1 VSAISWVYLA
11 AFLIYVGLAVT
22 VVARNPRAA
31 LNWFC
36 FAFLLCFA
44 LWAFEDIFHHL
55 HPMIGTSQARFFA
68 NIGSVGGYSFAS
80 AFALFTLALT
90 GKRRHLRRW
99 YIYVPL
105 AGLPLVCIVA
115 QWTGGGLPVKP
126 GTFGWIVDWTP
137 SIWTVL
143 YPAYYA
149 GFMLAALAMIFQ
161 YRRSSTEVRV
171 RRQANVVFWTAL
183 ISLVLGT
190 FGDVVLAELFP
201 DRLPELAGAT
211 GVIWALGLAV
221 GMTRYGLMPLTI
233 HAAAD
238 EIIATMID
246 GLLLLR
252 PDGRIAIVNQS
263 FLDMLGYRRDEILD
277 RPAAALFDPA
287 DEFTEAHH
295 RVINEVPIGRLEFRA
310 RARNGTTLTLA
321 VSARVMPG
329 RQGIRPGSVWVLRDI
344 TRQKRA
350 EQRLRESE
358 EQYRNLVERAMDG
371 IVILQDR
378 VIVYANERAAS
389 MVGTAPGG
397 LLGMPFAQYIH
408 PDAAHEMTRLYQ
420 RRLAGEAVPATY
432 ELTLQFR
439 DGRQL
444 PVEISVGVIH
454 YRGQPADLLIFR
466 DISARKQ
473 AEAEI
478 RSKTEELE
486 QLNRALH
493 EERRK
498 LLGGGDNK

>member
-1 VSAISWVYLA
+1 VSVLSWTYLA
-11 AFLIYVGLAVT
+11 AFLIYVGLAL
-22 VVARNPRAA
+22 VVIIRNPRAA
-31 LNWFC
+31 LNWFG
-36 FAFLLCFA
+36 FAFVLCFA

-55 HPMIGTSQARFFA
+55 HPMIGPGPARIFA
-68 NIGSVGGYSFAS
+68 NIGSLGGYSFAS
-80 AFALFTLALT
+80 AFVLFTLALT
-90 GKRRHLRRW
+90 GRRRYLRNW

-105 AGLPLVCIVA
+105 LGLPLVCIVA

-126 GTFGWIVDWTP
+126 GTFGWVVDWTP

-143 YPAYYA
+143 YPVYYA
-149 GFMLAALAMIFQ
+149 GFMLAALAMIVQ
-161 YRRSSTEVRV
+161 YRRSTTEARA
-171 RRQANVVFWTAL
+171 RRQAGIIFWTAL
-183 ISLVLGT
+183 SSLVLGT
-190 FGDVVLAELFP
+190 LGDVVLAELFP
-201 DRLPELAGAT
+201 GRLPELAGAT
-211 GVIWALGLAV
+211 GVIWAFGFAV

-233 HAAAD
+233 HAAAG

-246 GLLLLR
+246 ALMLLR

-263 FLDMLGYRRDEILD
+263 FLDMLGYRRDEVLD

-287 DEFTEAHH
+287 DEFAEAHR
-295 RVINEVPIGRLEFRA
+295 RVVNEVPIGRLEFRA

-329 RQGIRPGSVWVLRDI
+329 RQGVRPGSVWVLGDI
-344 TRQKRA
+344 TQQKRA

-371 IVILQDR
+371 IVIIQNR
-378 VIVYANERAAS
+378 VIVYANERAAA
-389 MVGTAPGG
+389 MVGAAPGG

-408 PDAAHEMTRLYQ
+408 PDAAHELTRRYQ
-420 RRLAGEAVPATY
+420 LRLAGGAVPATY
-432 ELTLQFR
+432 ELALQFR

-444 PVEISVGVIH
+444 PVEISAGVIH
-454 YRGQPADLLIFR
+454 YRDQPADMLIIR
-466 DISARKQ
+466 DISARKL

-478 RSKTEELE
+478 RSKTEALE

-498 LLGGGDNK
+498 LLGGGDNQ